1 MTHRWIILVEET
13 SGKINGKIDLGWK
26 EIFRK
31 NINRWILWEKD
42 VIKNLKG
49 NIGIEILKEESLLK
63 S

>member
-31 NINRWILWEKD
+31 NINR
-42 VIKNLKG
+42 
-49 NIGIEILKEESLLK
+49 
-63 S
+63 